1 MFFVTFFLEVKME
14 IKYLIF
20 IDWLGSWNFLYNFV
34 IVIKLKKKIDKLLIL
49 IVLDWVIF
57 NYLILIWK

>member
-49 IVLDWVIF
+49 IV
-57 NYLILIWK
+57 

>member
-1 MFFVTFFLEVKME
+1 MFFVMFFLEVKME

-34 IVIKLKKKIDKLLIL
+34 IVIKLKKKD
-49 IVLDWVIF
+49 
-57 NYLILIWK
+57 